1 MGDIINNLMNVEG
14 SGPNTAATLK
24 QQIFN
29 DSRRMLLDMMIPFNQ
44 QLNDMRLMYENNKSL
59 SKDLGDK
66 IDELKKTF
74 SM

>member
-1 MGDIINNLMNVEG
+1 MNVEG
-14 SGPNTAATLK
+14 SGPNIAASLK